1 MQNKNDL
8 IDLVHKRTG
17 IILSSRLA
25 GALVRWGV
33 RGIKDIADLTKED
46 MLAIPNLGKK
56 GQEEIRAVQ
65 EVLNPTKRNLTQEL
79 SDAVNSALEASNAI
93 AEITGEM
100 MKDLDIRYVDLFKDV
115 HKSPLIKSAD
125 EIEVMVSPTAN
136 NIRRLALVLYVKD
149 IEGIQPVGDWRSLVE
164 TRPVEAIRILRTD
177 VDKLDLAEA
186 KMVIDAYKLY
196 KF

>member
-1 MQNKNDL
+1 MQIKNEL
-8 IDLVHKRTG
+8 IELIHKQTG
-17 IILSSRLA
+17 IVLSNRV
-25 GALVRWGV
+25 GALLVNG
-33 RGIKDIADLTKED
+33 GIRDLKAIAELTWSDARKIPEFGDKAWKEIE
-46 MLAIPNLGKK
+46 AIQAALNL
-56 GQEEIRAVQ
+56 E
-65 EVLNPTKRNLTQEL
+65 KRNLTQEL
-79 SDAVNSALEASNAI
+79 SDAINSMLEASNAI
-93 AEITGEM
+93 AEITGVM
-100 MKDLDIRYVDLFKDV
+100 MNDLDIRYVDLFKDV

-125 EIEVMVSPTAN
+125 EIEVMVGPTAN